1 MRFEGK
7 SRTAVLTEASL
18 LFAVLFLGTNP
29 VAVKVAV
36 AEIPP
41 LPFVALRFI
50 LAGLLLL
57 GLVALLETRG
67 RPQRKDLLY
76 MVGVG
81 AFGVGV
87 NNVAFTFGVS
97 MTTASDTALIYAAV
111 PIWGILLSLSL
122 GLERPTRWGIVGV
135 CLAFLGVGVVV
146 YGGLGGGGGTS
157 LLGDML
163 VVVATVCWG
172 SYAVLSLPL
181 LRRHSPLVVAAYT
194 MLFGGLATLP
204 FAVPGFAS
212 AGWGELSARALEA
225 MAYSTLL
232 VAAFGFWA
240 WQRGVSQVGAN
251 RVLVY
256 QYLIT
261 LVGVSAGVVLLGET
275 LTANKVLGGAVILL
289 GVYLA
294 RRQ

>member
-1 MRFEGK
+1 MAGRK
-7 SRTAVLTEASL
+7 DRATTLVEASL
-18 LFAVLFLGTNP
+18 LLAVLFLGTNP

-36 AEIPP
+36 AEFPP
-41 LPFVALRFI
+41 VPFVAMRFT

-57 GLVALLETRG
+57 GLVALLEPRDG
-67 RPQRKDLLY
+67 RPGWRDLLSLAGVGL
-76 MVGVG
+76 VGVG
-81 AFGVGV
+81 A
-87 NNVAFTFGVS
+87 NNVAFTLGVS
-97 MTTASDTALIYAAV
+97 MTTASETALIYAAV
-111 PIWGILLSLSL
+111 PIWGILLGLAL
-122 GLERPTRWGIVGV
+122 GLERPTPWGILGV
-135 CLAFLGVGVVV
+135 CLAFLGVAVVV
-146 YGGLGGGGGTS
+146 YGGLTGSTS
-157 LLGDML
+157 LLGNLL

-181 LRRHSPLVVAAYT
+181 LRRYSPLVVASYT
-194 MLFGGLATLP
+194 MLFGGLGALP
-204 FAVPGFAS
+204 LALPGFLD
-212 AGWGELSARALEA
+212 AGWAEASGSAWEAL
-225 MAYSTLL
+225 AYSTLL

-261 LVGVSAGVVLLGET
+261 LVGVAAGVLLLGES

-294 RRQ
+294 RRR